1 MDLTAETF
9 AQAYVSRRRFRS
21 GGERE
26 ACAWVQVI
34 ANRQLARY
42 FRKGRTERRA
52 LERLGLE
59 VPQLSSDDLS
69 RVTELAG
76 LADLRAAV
84 RRGLLCLSEHQRE
97 ALELRVVEER
107 SYRDVAARLG
117 VSEQTARARVS
128 RGLKALART
137 IDHDAE
143 LNEVKT

>member
-21 GGERE
+21 GEERE

-42 FRKGRTERRA
+42 FRKGRAERRA

-59 VPQLSSDDLS
+59 VPQLSSDDLA

-84 RRGLLCLSEHQRE
+84 RRGLMCLSERQRE

-107 SYRDVAARLG
+107 SYRDVAERLG

-128 RGLKALART
+128 RGLKALAKA
-137 IDHDAE
+137 IDRDTG
-143 LNEVKT
+143 LNEVKA